1 MSALS
6 DLVLAGRGGIIPYTG
21 TTPIVA
27 TFYGFIPHETLTG
40 VTLTE
45 KGSATNVA
53 SGKTYYAG
61 HYYAA
66 RSTYYTGMTLGNATD
81 GVDIVL
87 TVEQA

>member
-6 DLVLAGRGGIIPYTG
+6 DLVLAGRGGIEPFTG
-21 TTPIVA
+21 ITPITK

-45 KGSATNVA
+45 RGSNTNVA
-53 SGKTYYAG
+53 TGKTYYAG
-61 HYYAA
+61 HYYSAP
-66 RSTYYTGMTLGNATD
+66 STNYTGMTLGNAGD
-81 GVDIVL
+81 GVDIVK